1 MLIEPKKLLDGLCSK
16 VGQFKAEKPSAGT
29 KFRLMGLVEDIL
41 EVTAML
47 LQEVLEVV
55 RREAVLDADV
65 DIDYAEMAEAVLAWE
80 LDEREGQN
88 EEMCELTQKANE
100 ALGVLGNTLKQI
112 DEQLNRHHK
121 DEEYVRLYE
130 AEKRR
135 YLNAGTSKRARQKFG
150 EWKENS
156 CYGHPSQEEM
166 EDYRMEKVL
175 HMFEKGVFKERVEH
189 IQRATRYPGELDF
202 EQLDDD
208 NPMKKTAHRHYAM
221 LRKLVDWKDG
231 ELVVNPARVGRHFF
245 ACRHEANAKSNRTNF
260 LKYMHKI
267 EMLQQERRQLLEAEG
282 VTDEKKA
289 VLSIAD
295 RLIKQAIETMMDEGV
310 IKHSYDLAFVMQLME
325 ETDGLPHFDSP
336 NSFLT
341 YISDLG
347 IDDLPSEDSIK
358 KKLSATF
365 GKYPAWRF
373 TDQKGKDATEAK
385 RRNNV
390 ASRFLSLYR
399 KGK

>member
-1 MLIEPKKLLDGLCSK
+1 M
-16 VGQFKAEKPSAGT
+16 
-29 KFRLMGLVEDIL
+29 
-41 EVTAML
+41 
-47 LQEVLEVV
+47 
-55 RREAVLDADV
+55 
-65 DIDYAEMAEAVLAWE
+65 
-80 LDEREGQN
+80 
-88 EEMCELTQKANE
+88 
-100 ALGVLGNTLKQI
+100 
-112 DEQLNRHHK
+112 
-121 DEEYVRLYE
+121 RLYE

-135 YLNAGTSKRARQKFG
+135 YMNAGTSKRARQKFD
-150 EWKENS
+150 EWKEIQ
-156 CYGHPSQEEM
+156 CYGTPTREEM

-202 EQLDDD
+202 EQLES
-208 NPMKKTAHRHYAM
+208 NKITKTIYHHYAA

-267 EMLQQERRQLLEAEG
+267 EMLQLMLKNDASEVSVKDER
-282 VTDEKKA
+282 KA
-289 VLSIAD
+289 VTSTAD

-310 IKHSYDLAFVMQLME
+310 IKHSYDLAFVMQLMK

-390 ASRFLSLYR
+390 ASRFLSLYW

>member
-1 MLIEPKKLLDGLCSK
+1 MLDSKKLLDGLCAK
-16 VGQFKAEKPSAGT
+16 VGQFKDEVPSAGT

-100 ALGVLGNTLKQI
+100 ALGVLGNTLMQI
-112 DEQLNRHHK
+112 DEQLKRHHK

-189 IQRATRYPGELDF
+189 IQRATRYPGELNF
-202 EQLDDD
+202 EQLES
-208 NPMKKTAHRHYAM
+208 NMITKTIYHHYAA
-221 LRKLVDWKDG
+221 LRKMVDWKDG

-245 ACRHEANAKSNRTNF
+245 ACRHEPNAKSNRTNF

-267 EMLQQERRQLLEAEG
+267 SMLQTMLNTDASDVSVKDERKT
-282 VTDEKKA
+282 VT
-289 VLSIAD
+289 SNAD

-310 IKHSYDLAFVMQLME
+310 IKHSYDLAFVMLLMK

>member
-16 VGQFKAEKPSAGT
+16 VGQFKAEEPSAGT

-65 DIDYAEMAEAVLAWE
+65 DIDYAEMAEAVLTWE
-80 LDEREGQN
+80 LDEHEGQDK
-88 EEMCELTQKANE
+88 EMRELTLKANE
-100 ALGVLGNTLKQI
+100 ALGELSNSLQQI
-112 DEQLNRHHK
+112 DGQLKRHHK

-135 YLNAGTSKRARQKFG
+135 YMNAGTSKRARQKFD
-150 EWKENS
+150 EWKEIQ
-156 CYGHPSQEEM
+156 CYGTPTREEM

-202 EQLDDD
+202 EQLES
-208 NPMKKTAHRHYAM
+208 NKITKTIYHHYAA
-221 LRKLVDWKDG
+221 LRKVVDWKDG

-267 EMLQQERRQLLEAEG
+267 EMLQQMLKNDASEVSVKDER
-282 VTDEKKA
+282 KA
-289 VLSIAD
+289 VTSTAD

-310 IKHSYDLAFVMQLME
+310 IKHSYDLAFVMQLMK
-325 ETDGLPHFDSP
+325 ETDGLPRFDSP

>member
-1 MLIEPKKLLDGLCSK
+1 MTFEPKKLLDGLCSK

-65 DIDYAEMAEAVLAWE
+65 DIDYVGMAEAVLTWE
-80 LDEREGQN
+80 LDEHEGQN
-88 EEMCELTQKANE
+88 EEMRELTQKANE
-100 ALGVLGNTLKQI
+100 ALCELSNVLLQI
-112 DEQLNRHHK
+112 DGQLKRHHK

-135 YLNAGTSKRARQKFG
+135 YMNAGTSKRARQKFD
-150 EWKENS
+150 EWKEIQ
-156 CYGHPSQEEM
+156 CYGTPTREEM

-189 IQRATRYPGELDF
+189 IQRATRYPGEPDF

-208 NPMKKTAHRHYAM
+208 NPMKKTAHRHYAA

-267 EMLQQERRQLLEAEG
+267 EMLQLMLKNDASEVSVKDDILSSVEAQKYWKRLKERGFVNDKCQLQPE
-282 VTDEKKA
+282 TT
-289 VLSIAD
+289 
-295 RLIKQAIETMMDEGV
+295 RKQAMYIAELFAEKMNMKAKWKPFQDLWGISNLAQEKWDCQQTGVLPQRYKEIET
-310 IKHSYDLAFVMQLME
+310 F
-325 ETDGLPHFDSP
+325 FD
-336 NSFLT
+336 
-341 YISDLG
+341 D
-347 IDDLPSEDSIK
+347 
-358 KKLSATF
+358 
-365 GKYPAWRF
+365 
-373 TDQKGKDATEAK
+373 
-385 RRNNV
+385 
-390 ASRFLSLYR
+390 
-399 KGK
+399 

>member
-1 MLIEPKKLLDGLCSK
+1 MLIEPKKLLDGLCAK
-16 VGQFKAEKPSAGT
+16 VGQFKAEEPSAGT

-65 DIDYAEMAEAVLAWE
+65 DIDYAEMAEAVLTWE
-80 LDEREGQN
+80 LDEHEGQDK
-88 EEMCELTQKANE
+88 EMRELTLKANE
-100 ALGVLGNTLKQI
+100 ALGELSNSLQQI
-112 DEQLNRHHK
+112 DGQLKRHHK

-135 YLNAGTSKRARQKFG
+135 YMNAGTSKRARQKFD
-150 EWKENS
+150 EWKEIQ
-156 CYGHPSQEEM
+156 CYGTPTREEM

-202 EQLDDD
+202 EQLES
-208 NPMKKTAHRHYAM
+208 NKITKTIYHHYAA

-267 EMLQQERRQLLEAEG
+267 EMLQQMLKNDASEVSVKDER
-282 VTDEKKA
+282 KA
-289 VLSIAD
+289 VTSPAD
-295 RLIKQAIETMMDEGV
+295 ELIKQAIETMMDEGV
-310 IKHSYDLAFVMQLME
+310 IKHSYDLAFVMQLMK

>member
-1 MLIEPKKLLDGLCSK
+1 MTFEPKKLLDGLCSK
-16 VGQFKAEKPSAGT
+16 VGQFKAEEPSAGT

-65 DIDYAEMAEAVLAWE
+65 DINYVEMAEAVLTWE
-80 LDEREGQN
+80 LDEHEGQN
-88 EEMCELTQKANE
+88 EEMRELTQKANE
-100 ALGVLGNTLKQI
+100 ALCELSNVLLQI
-112 DEQLNRHHK
+112 DGQLKRHHK

-135 YLNAGTSKRARQKFG
+135 YMNAGTSKRARQKFD
-150 EWKENS
+150 EWKEIQ
-156 CYGHPSQEEM
+156 CYGTPTREEM

-202 EQLDDD
+202 EQLES
-208 NPMKKTAHRHYAM
+208 NKITKTIYHHYAA

-267 EMLQQERRQLLEAEG
+267 EMLQQMLKNDASEVSVKDER
-282 VTDEKKA
+282 KA
-289 VLSIAD
+289 VTSTAD

-310 IKHSYDLAFVMQLME
+310 IKHSYDLAFVMQLMK

-390 ASRFLSLYR
+390 ASRFLSLYW

>member
-16 VGQFKAEKPSAGT
+16 VGQFKAEEPSAGT

-65 DIDYAEMAEAVLAWE
+65 DIDYAEMAEAVLTWE
-80 LDEREGQN
+80 LDEHEGQDK
-88 EEMCELTQKANE
+88 EMRELTLKANE
-100 ALGVLGNTLKQI
+100 ALGELSNSLQQI
-112 DEQLNRHHK
+112 DGQLKRHHK

-135 YLNAGTSKRARQKFG
+135 YMNAGTSKRARQKFD
-150 EWKENS
+150 EWKEIQ
-156 CYGHPSQEEM
+156 CYGTPTREEM

-202 EQLDDD
+202 EQLES
-208 NPMKKTAHRHYAM
+208 NKITKTIYHHYAA

-267 EMLQQERRQLLEAEG
+267 EMLQQMLKNDASEVSVKDER
-282 VTDEKKA
+282 KA
-289 VLSIAD
+289 VTSTAD

-310 IKHSYDLAFVMQLME
+310 IKHSYDLAFVMQLMK
-325 ETDGLPHFDSP
+325 ETDGLPRFDSP

>member
-1 MLIEPKKLLDGLCSK
+1 MCIFAGRFKLSAINLFTNSFIKKKTMTFEPKKLLDGLCSK

-65 DIDYAEMAEAVLAWE
+65 DIDYVGMAEAVLTWE
-80 LDEREGQN
+80 LDEHEGQN
-88 EEMCELTQKANE
+88 EEMRELTQKANE
-100 ALGVLGNTLKQI
+100 ALCELSNVLLQI
-112 DEQLNRHHK
+112 DGQLKRHHK

-135 YLNAGTSKRARQKFG
+135 YMNAGTSKRARQKFD
-150 EWKENS
+150 EWKEIQ
-156 CYGHPSQEEM
+156 CYGTPTREEM

-189 IQRATRYPGELDF
+189 IQRATRYPGEPDF

-208 NPMKKTAHRHYAM
+208 NPMKKTAHRHYAA

-267 EMLQQERRQLLEAEG
+267 EMLQLMLKNDASEVSVKDDILSSVEAQKYWKRLKERGFVNDKCQLQPE
-282 VTDEKKA
+282 TT
-289 VLSIAD
+289 
-295 RLIKQAIETMMDEGV
+295 RKQAMYIAELFAEKMNMKAKWKPFQDLWGISNLAQEKWDCQQTGVLPQRYKEIET
-310 IKHSYDLAFVMQLME
+310 F
-325 ETDGLPHFDSP
+325 FD
-336 NSFLT
+336 
-341 YISDLG
+341 D
-347 IDDLPSEDSIK
+347 
-358 KKLSATF
+358 
-365 GKYPAWRF
+365 
-373 TDQKGKDATEAK
+373 
-385 RRNNV
+385 
-390 ASRFLSLYR
+390 
-399 KGK
+399 

>member
-1 MLIEPKKLLDGLCSK
+1 MMLEPKKLLDGLCSK
-16 VGQFKAEKPSAGT
+16 VGQFKAEEPSAGT

-65 DIDYAEMAEAVLAWE
+65 DIDYAEMAEAVLTWE
-80 LDEREGQN
+80 LDEHEGQD
-88 EEMCELTQKANE
+88 EEMRELTKKANE
-100 ALGVLGNTLKQI
+100 ALGVLSNSLQQI
-112 DEQLNRHHK
+112 DGQLKRHHK

-135 YLNAGTSKRARQKFG
+135 YMNAGTSKRARQKFD
-150 EWKENS
+150 EWKEIQ
-156 CYGHPSQEEM
+156 CYGTPTREEM

-202 EQLDDD
+202 EQLES
-208 NPMKKTAHRHYAM
+208 NKITKTIYHHYAA

-267 EMLQQERRQLLEAEG
+267 EMLQQMLKNDASEVSVKDER
-282 VTDEKKA
+282 KA
-289 VLSIAD
+289 VTSTAD

-310 IKHSYDLAFVMQLME
+310 IKHSYDLAFVMQLMK

>member
-1 MLIEPKKLLDGLCSK
+1 MMLEPKKLLDGLCSK
-16 VGQFKAEKPSAGT
+16 VGQFKAEEPSAGT

-65 DIDYAEMAEAVLAWE
+65 DINYVEMAEAVLTWE
-80 LDEREGQN
+80 PDEHEGQN
-88 EEMCELTQKANE
+88 EEMRELTQKANE
-100 ALGVLGNTLKQI
+100 ALCELSNVLLQI
-112 DEQLNRHHK
+112 DGQLKRHHK

-135 YLNAGTSKRARQKFG
+135 YMNAGTSKRARQKFD
-150 EWKENS
+150 EWKEIQ
-156 CYGHPSQEEM
+156 CYGTPTREEM

-202 EQLDDD
+202 EQLES
-208 NPMKKTAHRHYAM
+208 NKITKTIYHHYAA

-267 EMLQQERRQLLEAEG
+267 EMLQLMLKNDASEISVKDER
-282 VTDEKKA
+282 KA
-289 VLSIAD
+289 VTSTAD

-310 IKHSYDLAFVMQLME
+310 IKHSYDLAFVMQLMK
-325 ETDGLPHFDSP
+325 ETDGLPRFDSP

>member
-1 MLIEPKKLLDGLCSK
+1 MMLEPKKLLDGLCSK
-16 VGQFKAEKPSAGT
+16 VGQFKAEEPSAGT

-65 DIDYAEMAEAVLAWE
+65 DINYVEMAEAVLTWE
-80 LDEREGQN
+80 PDEHEGQN
-88 EEMCELTQKANE
+88 EEMRELTQKANE
-100 ALGVLGNTLKQI
+100 ALCELSNVLLQI
-112 DEQLNRHHK
+112 DGQLKRHHK

-135 YLNAGTSKRARQKFG
+135 YMNAGTSKRARQKFD
-150 EWKENS
+150 EWKEIQ
-156 CYGHPSQEEM
+156 CYGTPTREEM

-202 EQLDDD
+202 EQLES
-208 NPMKKTAHRHYAM
+208 NKITKTIYHHYAA

-267 EMLQQERRQLLEAEG
+267 EMLQQMLKNDASEISVKDER
-282 VTDEKKA
+282 KA
-289 VLSIAD
+289 VTSTAD

-310 IKHSYDLAFVMQLME
+310 IKHSYDLAFVMQLMK
-325 ETDGLPHFDSP
+325 ETDGLPRFDSP